1 METPTITPFQLSLKR
16 TSFLMAVCFVLNL
29 LNAGYFLWQGLNY
42 WAAFCVFF
50 AAWCAAAGVV
60 FRKLA

>member
-1 METPTITPFQLSLKR
+1 
-16 TSFLMAVCFVLNL
+16 MAVCFALNL
-29 LNAGYFLWQGLNY
+29 LNAGYFLWQGLTY
-42 WAAFCVFF
+42 WASFCVFF